1 MSDDKTSGTFGG
13 WSDRL
18 TYIAAESQLIV
29 LAVVFTL
36 GAMFV
41 VYRPTL
47 PSVPPI
53 VTGWLAITLLFGPLL
68 TAFWITFVRRLR
80 RRDMIEVHEVDA
92 VGDTVEK
99 YYIEPEVW
107 KDKSVDGANPYP
119 INGGSSWAVQDLEWM
134 DDVDELVVKGV
145 WLSECQDT
153 KLLTKKSHM
162 EAIYSKLTQ
171 SHITLSVMRDS
182 VSELGADIQKRTIND
197 AAEAR
202 ERGTMMDETAV
213 KDVFEDFEADIGGS
227 DESDLPT
234 LEMDEYVE
242 QAAAT
247 DGGTDDGGETVE

>member
-1 MSDDKTSGTFGG
+1 
-13 WSDRL
+13 
-18 TYIAAESQLIV
+18 
-29 LAVVFTL
+29 
-36 GAMFV
+36 
-41 VYRPTL
+41 
-47 PSVPPI
+47 
-53 VTGWLAITLLFGPLL
+53 
-68 TAFWITFVRRLR
+68 
-80 RRDMIEVHEVDA
+80 MIEVHEVDA

-162 EAIYSKLTQ
+162 EAIYSKLTE

-242 QAAAT
+242 KATAT